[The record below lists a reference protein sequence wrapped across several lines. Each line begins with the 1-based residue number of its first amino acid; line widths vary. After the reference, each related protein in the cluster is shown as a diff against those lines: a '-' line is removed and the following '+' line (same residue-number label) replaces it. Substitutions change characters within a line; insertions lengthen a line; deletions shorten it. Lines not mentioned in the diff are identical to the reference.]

1 MAQPRRTEPAPNPP
15 THPPTHCPTAHID
28 PKITTIRMAVAR
40 ARSWPVGEPQ
50 TALVA
55 PTAQLR
61 PLEPALQHHSHPP
74 TAPQNTNQ
82 LQRSGY
88 CKQELAQCPLR
99 RQEHARCAVG
109 ATSPSGTHPT
119 NPIHPTPHPPLR
131 DQAACGYSKIDTLS
145 VSCLHCARLLE
156 RIDAA
161 PRRCRRLNNTHP
173 HPHPHP
179 PPTQHTPTTT
189 HSLVHTPH
197 PRAKPH
203 PALSPSAPPGM
214 PV

>member
-1 MAQPRRTEPAPNPP
+1 
-15 THPPTHCPTAHID
+15 
-28 PKITTIRMAVAR
+28 MAVAR

-82 LQRSGY
+82 LQRTGY

-119 NPIHPTPHPPLR
+119 HPIHPTPTTARPSSIWHTLR
-131 DQAACGYSKIDTLS
+131 LTRCLSRVSTALACSSASTQHL
-145 VSCLHCARLLE
+145 
-156 RIDAA
+156 DAA
-161 PRRCRRLNNTHP
+161 GSTTHP

-179 PPTQHTPTTT
+179 SPLQHTPTP
-189 HSLVHTPH
+189 TPH
-197 PRAKPH
+197 PPTHSSTHPIRAPNPTPPSPH
-203 PALSPSAPPGM
+203 PPPRACRCEAPEADGDGPSWAQAP
-214 PV
+214 